1 LRCPHKIAQ
10 DCHTFAD
17 GSCYDE
23 EKYQTKWFRWR
34 IADWEGKSMSTSYLE
49 SWKCPRC
56 GQNNGDHPTICSQCD
71 YNLSLSDNK
80 SSNDR
85 SEESVASIHPRE
97 ISADRFIGQSPETA
111 EENSSNVDSRIRNS
125 SLVVVSVSAVVWVY
139 LAWEFHKWDAK
150 WGPIN
155 VLIVALVAAALMGW
169 WISRRAWYR
178 DRSIT
183 TRWRLIII
191 PVAGFILCASG
202 GIYFTEPIE
211 AGGAVTR
218 SDSRA
223 GSAVLASAAD
233 RRSSDYR
240 YNYNLSRASDY
251 YLFSS
256 ILDLGGGVDDV
267 DVDEGCFVVLL
278 VILVI
283 ALILGSVMIPHFWI
297 GATFVLLVIMAMVAN
312 REWRN
317 MTAAGATGRQRP

>member
-1 LRCPHKIAQ
+1 
-10 DCHTFAD
+10 
-17 GSCYDE
+17 
-23 EKYQTKWFRWR
+23 
-34 IADWEGKSMSTSYLE
+34 MSTSYFE
-49 SWKCPRC
+49 GWKCPRC
-56 GQNNGDHPTICSQCD
+56 GQNNGDQHTICSQCD
-71 YNLSLSDNK
+71 YNLSLSNSK
-80 SSNDR
+80 SSGDR
-85 SEESVASIHPRE
+85 SEESVASSYPRE
-97 ISADRFIGQSPETA
+97 ISVDRFIGQSPKTA
-111 EENSSNVDSRIRNS
+111 EVISRNVDSRIRNS
-125 SLVVVSVSAVVWVY
+125 SLVVVSVSAVIWVY
-139 LAWEFHKWDAK
+139 LAWEFHKWDAQ

-155 VLIVALVAAALMGW
+155 VLIVALVAAALIGW

-223 GSAVLASAAD
+223 GSAVLASAVD
-233 RRSSDYR
+233 RRSPNYR
-240 YNYNLSRASDY
+240 YDYSLSRASDY

-256 ILDLGGGVDDV
+256 ILDLGGGIDDV
-267 DVDEGCFVVLL
+267 DADEGCFAILL

-297 GATFVLLVIMAMVAN
+297 GATFVLLVIMAMVAY
-312 REWRN
+312 REWRY
-317 MTAAGATGRQRP
+317 MTAAGGTSRQRP